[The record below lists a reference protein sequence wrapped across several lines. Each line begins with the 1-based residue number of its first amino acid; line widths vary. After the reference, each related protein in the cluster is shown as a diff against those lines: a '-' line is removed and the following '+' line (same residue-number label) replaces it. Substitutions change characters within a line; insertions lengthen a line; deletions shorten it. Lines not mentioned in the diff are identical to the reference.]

1 MVRKESA
8 DPKLTVSRGPHCRI
22 LIMKLT
28 KKAAALLL
36 AASLA
41 VSVCATP
48 VFADGSGTPSNPGT
62 LTAKPNETQVKY
74 VVTEAYEW
82 TVPALIDFG
91 KDAGPNATRVVNTS
105 SEKNTASKPSTGT
118 DGTAP
123 KVIVTSNVIKSG
135 KSLKIT
141 LAPASPSTT
150 FTVKNEQ
157 NVELSYKVTLT
168 KTKIGKTDA
177 TPNKEINTTENQI
190 LEIKAGTN
198 EAEAELKFE
207 LSTEKNV
214 DSEKAGTY
222 TGTVQFTADAT
233 QDATPGV

>member
-1 MVRKESA
+1 M
-8 DPKLTVSRGPHCRI
+8 
-22 LIMKLT
+22 T

-41 VSVCATP
+41 VSMCATP
-48 VFADGSGTPSNPGT
+48 VFAGGGATGTTPSNPGT
-62 LTAKPNETQVKY
+62 MTAGPSETQVKY

-91 KDAGPNATRVVNTS
+91 EDAGPDATRVVNTS

-123 KVIVTSNVIKSG
+123 KVIVTKNVIKSG

-141 LAPASPSTT
+141 LAPTGASTT

-157 NVELSYKVTLT
+157 NVELPYKVTLT
-168 KTKIGKTDA
+168 KTTVGSVVQDNLTTPIEKTG
-177 TPNKEINTTENQI
+177 TQI
-190 LEIKAGTN
+190 LEVKAGTN
-198 EAEAELKFE
+198 TAEAELKFE
-207 LSTEKNV
+207 LSTTT
-214 DSEKAGTY
+214 DASEKAGSY
-222 TGTVQFTADAT
+222 NGTVQFTADAT
-233 QDATPGV
+233 QDATV